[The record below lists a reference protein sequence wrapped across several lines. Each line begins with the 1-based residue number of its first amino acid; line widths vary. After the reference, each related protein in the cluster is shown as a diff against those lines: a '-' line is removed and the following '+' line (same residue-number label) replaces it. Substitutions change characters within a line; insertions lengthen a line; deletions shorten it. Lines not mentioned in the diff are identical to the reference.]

1 MARTFTLTQEI
12 VNAHAPIACLSARAI
27 GGSFRLYS
35 KRPGPERN
43 TRLDVPGEDGAPL
56 ELGAREVDGT
66 PKLLRVDI
74 RGVLEQRAMQHDP
87 SGSWTDGHDAIADR
101 LCAAFELGDVCLYI
115 DSPGGAHAGLQQN
128 IERAAKA
135 KAQFDRRVTVYADE
149 MIGSAAYWWA
159 IGVGDEIFAPI
170 SGQLGSIGARG
181 GHLSVAGAMAQ
192 AGLVQTYFEDP
203 PGKTT
208 FAPEKVLSDEGM
220 RRGQRDVTIAADAF
234 RAAVYAA
241 RGIPPET
248 LIALGADML
257 TGQAAVDARLADGI
271 SSIDDVI
278 EYALSLTSRNVSEA
292 AAIAAA

>member
-1 MARTFTLTQEI
+1 
-12 VNAHAPIACLSARAI
+12 
-27 GGSFRLYS
+27 
-35 KRPGPERN
+35 
-43 TRLDVPGEDGAPL
+43 
-56 ELGAREVDGT
+56 
-66 PKLLRVDI
+66 
-74 RGVLEQRAMQHDP
+74 MQHDP

-159 IGVGDEIFAPI
+159 CGVGDEIFAPV

-181 GHLSVAGAMAQ
+181 GHLSVAGAMAM
-192 AGLVQTYFEDP
+192 AGLEMTYFEDP

-208 FAPEKVLSDEGM
+208 FAPEKQLSDEGM
-220 RRGQRDVTIAADAF
+220 RRGMRDVAIAADAF
-234 RAAVYAA
+234 RAAVCAA
-241 RGIPPET
+241 RKGMTPET

-257 TGQAAVDARLADGI
+257 TGQAAVDANLCDGI

-278 EYALSLTSRNVSEA
+278 EYALSLTNRNVSEA